1 MPGRQPQAR
10 PKRWKVMLHWVS
22 GNNKIVT
29 LLVKARLAVR
39 PKDPLTDYRVFNAEV
54 GYREHI

>member
-1 MPGRQPQAR
+1 
-10 PKRWKVMLHWVS
+10 MLHWVS